1 MHRLRAPDMGPTF
14 NLNGCVN
21 NAARLSGSLMPGRAN
36 LRLGRRVARKSG
48 LSGRLLD
55 LALLTLLSAAARAE
69 IHSLQRPDSCTLED
83 AAVGT
88 LMDELHAVDRL
99 RHTEQRADFIAALK
113 AWRRRVDAFTRTHS
127 GKALD
132 AIEWGVPLQT
142 CYEWWGE
149 ALCATYEESEAHV
162 RDAIGTLR
170 AATPDDKRLAPR
182 IVLHLAVSHAHRW
195 VEGMPMK
202 CAALLDEIE
211 ESAPWSDDPALHRY
225 WAFLVPTLEGNFLG
239 CIGALPPEAR
249 ERFHAE
255 REKKLMAYMDDER
268 IPLEWRTQMVWCR
281 AGQLEYVGEMKKAGM
296 LLDGWWRRYGD
307 AIEGAEFF
315 NIYLRVSL
323 FGEGNWEKAAGIL
336 DRATALAPSWK
347 SSFYVRQFE
356 AMTRTYYLCLRM
368 PGYELQRQYAILKAS
383 RRRAP

>member
-1 MHRLRAPDMGPTF
+1 MEPTSTP
-14 NLNGCVN
+14 NRCAYT
-21 NAARLSGSLMPGRAN
+21 AAWLSGSSMPGRAIV
-36 LRLGRRVARKSG
+36 RRGCRASRASG
-48 LSGRLLD
+48 LSGLL
-55 LALLTLLSAAARAE
+55 LGLVLTALLCAVARAE
-69 IHSLQRPDSCTLED
+69 PHGLQKPDEAIPEKAS
-83 AAVGT
+83 VGP

-99 RHTEQRADFIAALK
+99 RHTEPRTDFITALK

-127 GKALD
+127 GSALD
-132 AIEWGVPLQT
+132 AIEWAIPFQT

-149 ALCATYEESEAHV
+149 ALCATHEESEAHV
-162 RDAIGTLR
+162 RDAIGVLR

-211 ESAPWSDDPALHRY
+211 EIAPWSDDPALHRY
-225 WAFLVPTLEGNFLG
+225 WAFLVPTVEGNFLG
-239 CIGALPPEAR
+239 CMGAVSPDAR

-255 REKKLMAYMDDER
+255 REKKLLAYMDDER
-268 IPLEWRTQMVWCR
+268 IPLEWRTRMVWRR
-281 AGQLEYVGEMKKAGM
+281 ARQLDYVGEMTKAVT

-315 NIYLRVSL
+315 HIYLRVSL
-323 FGEGNWEKAAGIL
+323 FGEGNWEKAADIL
-336 DRATALAPSWK
+336 ERATALAPSWK
-347 SSFYVRQFE
+347 RSFYVSQFK
-356 AMTRTYYLCLRM
+356 AMTRTYYLCIRM